1 MPDPAFPCS
10 SRVHRGGLIKR
21 VRGVIVG
28 HGASAE
34 ILWEF
39 GWGAAFI
46 VVFGTLITRPYQ
58 HT

>member
-1 MPDPAFPCS
+1 MLEPSAPRRA
-10 SRVHRGGLIKR
+10 HQG
-21 VRGVIVG
+21 VRGVIAG

>member
-1 MPDPAFPCS
+1 MIA
-10 SRVHRGGLIKR
+10 
-21 VRGVIVG
+21 G